1 MEYTYHYESPL
12 GKMIM
17 SAEDNALTGLWF
29 GQEREDERTFT
40 GASGNVRKTAG
51 ICADLPLAEP
61 LFCRRNTGFS
71 AETAIERNRI
81 PAAGMGDTA
90 YNPIRRDYDLWRNC
104 GYDRKRKRKRKN
116 VGTGGRRSGWA

>member
-40 GASGNVRKTAG
+40 GAS
-51 ICADLPLAEP
+51 
-61 LFCRRNTGFS
+61 
-71 AETAIERNRI
+71 
-81 PAAGMGDTA
+81 
-90 YNPIRRDYDLWRNC
+90 
-104 GYDRKRKRKRKN
+104 
-116 VGTGGRRSGWA
+116 